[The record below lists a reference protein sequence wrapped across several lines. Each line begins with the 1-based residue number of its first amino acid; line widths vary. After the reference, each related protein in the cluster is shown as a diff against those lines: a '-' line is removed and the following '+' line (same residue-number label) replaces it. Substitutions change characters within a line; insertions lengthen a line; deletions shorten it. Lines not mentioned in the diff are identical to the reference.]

1 MKEKL
6 LKIFI
11 YVSGIICLYAFVTIR
26 FRPLFNSVVTEKLI
40 PGYWDN
46 TKYGELY
53 YFNYIT
59 HFKEEGM
66 PPVIEKF
73 QYSDNQADIN
83 ETEIFNVGD
92 SYFDIAR
99 GTQYSKRLMEK
110 TGRKVHYVYEDY
122 PLNYLIRN
130 NYTSEQPSLMILEFV
145 ERYIPFKF
153 TTPHSMDYF
162 PEKKKSKLRQFGSEI
177 KELIFYQKSEEL
189 YDVLLKRSYLTNWI
203 YPTISTLR
211 FDLFKQVSRLTP
223 AYSLDHEIPWLFY
236 HDQVN
241 DENTSFYYKHTDEEI
256 ENICNNIKDLEKK
269 LMDNFNIRLVFLPVP
284 AKYTLYHRVID
295 NNDDEYNNFLPRL
308 FKGLEERD
316 IPYINIYD
324 DYTASNDILY
334 YGTDSHWNLKGLE
347 IAVEETMNYL
357 SNDSV
362 LSKYIQ

>member
-11 YVSGIICLYAFVTIR
+11 YISGITCLYAFITIR
-26 FRPLFNSVVTEKLI
+26 FLPLFNAVVTEKLI

-73 QYSDNQADIN
+73 QYSDYQSDIN
-83 ETEIFNVGD
+83 ETEIFTVGD

-110 TGRKVHYVYEDY
+110 TNKKIHYAYEDF
-122 PLNYLIRN
+122 PLSYLIRH
-130 NYTSEQPSLMILEFV
+130 NYSSKEPSLLILEFV

-153 TTPHSMDYF
+153 TTPHLMEYI
-162 PEKKKSKLRQFGSEI
+162 PEKKKSRIRQTGSEI
-177 KELIFYQKSEEL
+177 KELIFYERSEEL
-189 YDVLLKRSYLTNWI
+189 YDVLLKRSYLTNWL
-203 YPTISTLR
+203 YSSMATLR
-211 FDLFKQVSRLTP
+211 FDLFRQVSRLTP

-241 DENTSFYYKHTDEEI
+241 DENTSFYYNHSDAEI
-256 ENICNNIKDLEKK
+256 ENICSNIKDLETK
-269 LMDNFNIRLVFLPVP
+269 LMDNFNIRLVFFPVP
-284 AKYTLYHRVID
+284 AKYTLYHWVI
-295 NNDDEYNNFLPRL
+295 NHNDDKYSNFLPKL
-308 FKGLEERD
+308 YKGLEERN
-316 IPYINIYD
+316 IPYVKIYD
-324 DYTASNDILY
+324 DFRTSNDILY
-334 YGTDSHWNLKGLE
+334 YGTDSHWNLEGLE
-347 IAVEETMNYL
+347 MAVEATISYL
-357 SNDSV
+357 NNDSV